1 MQYIT
6 ALYAALSALLLV
18 ALAVRVSVTRGQQK
32 VDLGDGG
39 KEVMLRA
46 IRCHANAME
55 YIPIILI
62 LMLFLEMR
70 GSAPWFLHVAGVTL
84 IVARLLHAYGLM
96 QSSALTPGRLAG
108 TSLTWLLIVVLA
120 LDNLVHLV

>member
-18 ALAVRVSVTRGQQK
+18 TLAVRVSVTRGKEK

-46 IRCHANAME
+46 IRCHGNAME
-55 YIPIILI
+55 YIPIVLI

-70 GSAPWFLHVAGVTL
+70 GSAPWFLHLAGVTL
-84 IVARLLHAYGLM
+84 IVGRLLHAYGLM
-96 QSSALTPGRLAG
+96 QSSGLTPGRLAG
-108 TSLTWLLIVVLA
+108 TSLTWLLLVVLA
-120 LDNLVHLV
+120 LDNLVRVV

>member
-1 MQYIT
+1 
-6 ALYAALSALLLV
+6 
-18 ALAVRVSVTRGQQK
+18 
-32 VDLGDGG
+32 
-39 KEVMLRA
+39 
-46 IRCHANAME
+46 
-55 YIPIILI
+55 PIALI
-62 LMLFLEMR
+62 LMLFLEMH

-84 IVARLLHAYGLM
+84 IVGRLLHAYGLM